1 MAEAISLGQDPARNQ
16 PRARGCRPVA
26 DLSEG
31 GPVVVDKSLDDQ
43 HVLVTGAGTGIGAA
57 IAAACAGAGARVSLA
72 GRRRDPLVALQTS
85 LGKGRAH
92 VAADFD
98 VTDENKISAGVA
110 AARGAF
116 GPVDV
121 LINNAGE
128 APSAPFAKTDAVTW
142 SRALAVNLTGTFLVT
157 KAVLP
162 DMLTKR
168 AGRVINIAS
177 TAGLIGYAYAAAYVA
192 AKHGVIG
199 LTRSLALE
207 LADAG
212 ITVNAVC
219 PGFTETPLF
228 ERAIDNIVAKT
239 KRSRDDAR
247 ATLAKSNPQGRLIKP
262 EEVADAVLWLASA
275 GAASIT
281 GQAIAVAGG
290 EVMVG

>member
-1 MAEAISLGQDPARNQ
+1 VAER
-16 PRARGCRPVA
+16 
-26 DLSEG
+26 
-31 GPVVVDKSLDDQ
+31 SLDNQ

-57 IAAACAGAGARVSLA
+57 IATACVKAGARVSLA
-72 GRRRDPLVALQTS
+72 GRRRDPLAALQTS
-85 LGKGRAH
+85 LGRERTH
-92 VAADFD
+92 VLGDFD
-98 VTDENKISAGVA
+98 VTDEGKISAGVA
-110 AARGAF
+110 AARAAF
-116 GPVDV
+116 GPVDI

-128 APSAPFAKTDAVTW
+128 APSAPFAKTDAATW

-157 KAVLP
+157 KAVVP
-162 DMLTKR
+162 DMLAKR
-168 AGRVINIAS
+168 AGRVINVAS
-177 TAGLIGYAYAAAYVA
+177 TAGLIGYAYASAYVA

-207 LADAG
+207 LAGAG

-228 ERAIDNIVAKT
+228 ERALDNIVAKT
-239 KRSRDDAR
+239 KRGRDEAR

-262 EEVADAVLWLASA
+262 EEVADTVLWLASA